1 MARSDG
7 SIRIAVEVDGKQIKT
22 TSKELDKLESSGKK
36 SGQGLKNAEQSMK
49 GVENSSN
56 KATSSIKKF
65 VGAIGLIALGATV
78 FNTLRSSMDAA
89 IKRFDT
95 LNTFPSVLQELGV
108 SAEDSERAMKKLS
121 DGIDGLPTTLDE
133 IASTT
138 QRMYTSFND
147 IDKATDTALAL
158 NNALLGS
165 GSSAEDAKRGTEQYL
180 QALQRGKFEME
191 EWKTLQETMDV
202 GLIKIAES
210 FGYTGKTAKQ
220 DLYDALKSG
229 IITMD
234 EFNDKLIEVGTGTGV
249 MAKLAKKN
257 SLGIATSLSNLR
269 NAFARGIANI
279 LESLNRLSKEAT
291 GKDIAQNIDS
301 LKVIVNA
308 AFNAM
313 GNVIEATAPIMKGF
327 IAVLNGTFT
336 AINTLKPAII
346 GATAAYAGFA
356 IVNKVTGWIK
366 ATNTAVATATA
377 TQKALTLAKVA
388 DTAATS
394 AQTGALTLSQL
405 AIGVLTGKIKLAT
418 AATIAWTAAKKLLGG
433 PIGWVTAGIGALT
446 GAVVGIVKW
455 FNRETEES
463 KKLKSEMEK
472 LSEATDGIKE
482 STEQSSKAFEENQ
495 KNIQSTAKANENLIK
510 RIEELSEKENK
521 SASDKLLL
529 AKYVDQLNQSV
540 EGLNLSY
547 DQNADSLSMSTE
559 ELQKRVGLMQEEENL
574 IAAQERLLEIDK
586 ERNDV
591 QLQLEEINK
600 LREEWNK
607 KLEEG
612 TVKSKEHKDAIAEL
626 DEQDQELNETL
637 SKLEEQQ
644 ASTEEQIVSS
654 TEAITEAVKS
664 GVASQKLAYEDLT
677 EAQQQVVDNL
687 KTSFED
693 YKDAATNMF
702 DTLSDKSELTVSEMT
717 KNLEENQRIISE
729 WADNIAILAERGVDE
744 GLLETLRQAGPSSAG
759 HVNALVNASD
769 EELQRLNEV
778 FTNGGQVA
786 TEALA
791 KSLGIEESNI
801 LDALSNLV
809 TDTDRTLREQIESAN
824 FEEHGVYIAEGAAK
838 GIEKGTPEAERAVE
852 HMAEGTQAAF
862 RGAMEI
868 HSPSG
873 VFKDFG
879 LNIAEGLAIGITQG
893 SSKVIQAIQKMFV
906 QVQKDSVA
914 NFKSITKS
922 YDGAIS
928 QIEKTL
934 AKLPQV
940 TQKSM
945 TNTNNVLTNGN
956 RAQINIMQATSRFYQ
971 QYSQQLNAA
980 FTKMTTTVQ
989 KAMQAMLNK
998 MKSSAASQT
1007 SLMKKHSSNLVKSYN
1022 GLPSS
1027 LKNVGVQ
1034 AMNGLNAGLNAGKG
1048 KVLSTARTIANQV
1061 SATMKK
1067 ALEIHSPSRVMRDD
1081 VGKWIPLGLAEG
1093 IRDYS
1098 HIIKKE
1104 MEAMTNK
1111 MIIATPEMALGANRM
1126 VYSSGASVQNMNVKQ
1141 SKTVTPN
1148 IEQVVNIEASD
1159 VIMDGQKVGKIVWK
1173 TVKSEV
1179 DRNNNRRRRYP
1190 RGGGAFA

>member
-36 SGQGLKNAEQSMK
+36 SGQGLKNAEQGME

-108 SAEDSERAMKKLS
+108 SAEDSERAMKRLS

-133 IASTT
+133 IAFNA
-138 QRMYTSFND
+138 QRMYTSFD
-147 IDKATDTALAL
+147 DMDKATDSALAL

-165 GSSAEDAKRGTEQYL
+165 GSSAADAQRGADAYIK
-180 QALQRGKFEME
+180 ALQTGKMEMDT
-191 EWKTLQETMDV
+191 WTTLQETMDV
-202 GLIKIAES
+202 GLIKIAKS

-279 LESLNRLSKEAT
+279 LESLNKLSKEAT

-327 IAVLNGTFT
+327 IAVLSGIFT
-336 AINTLKPAII
+336 ALNTLKPAII

-356 IVNKVTGWIK
+356 IVNKVTSWIK
-366 ATNTAVATATA
+366 ATNEAVKVATA

-455 FNRETEES
+455 FNRESEET
-463 KKLKSEMEK
+463 KRLKAELEE
-472 LSEATDGIKE
+472 LDGATNELIE
-482 STEQSSKAFEENQ
+482 SVQQSGKAYQDNQ
-495 KNIQSTAKANENLIK
+495 KDILSSAKANQDLANK
-510 RIEELSEKENK
+510 IEELASKESK
-521 SASDKLLL
+521 SASEKALLNS
-529 AKYVDQLNQSV
+529 YIRQLNESV
-540 EGLNLSY
+540 DGLNLAY
-547 DQNADSLSMSTE
+547 NEEANALNMSSE
-559 ELQKRVGLMQEEENL
+559 ELEARLDLMAETEKKH
-574 IAAQERLLEIDK
+574 AAEERLTEIFK
-586 ERNDV
+586 EQNEV
-591 QLQLEEINK
+591 QMQLDEVIK
-600 LREEWNK
+600 KREEWER

-612 TVKSKEHKDAIAEL
+612 SVTADKHKDAIAKLDKQEAALKDTLGEL
-626 DEQDQELNETL
+626 AT
-637 SKLEEQQ
+637 QQ
-644 ASTEEQIVSS
+644 AETENQITSS
-654 TEAITEAVKS
+654 TEAITESVKNGVSLQILDYEKLKDAQKAAVDEM
-664 GVASQKLAYEDLT
+664 ASSL
-677 EAQQQVVDNL
+677 N
-687 KTSFED
+687 D

-744 GLLETLRQAGPSSAG
+744 GLLETLRAAGPESAG

-769 EELQRLNEV
+769 KELQRLNEV

-786 TEALA
+786 TNALA
-791 KSLGIEESNI
+791 KSLGLEESD
-801 LDALSNLV
+801 LPQAVSDLV
-809 TDTDRTLREQIESAN
+809 AGTEKTLKEQIESAK
-824 FEEHGVYIAEGAAK
+824 FDELGFHIPEGAAK
-838 GIEKGTPEAERAVE
+838 GIEKGTPEAEQAAKQ
-852 HMAEGTQAAF
+852 MAEMTAKEARMAF
-862 RGAMEI
+862 GI
-868 HSPSG
+868 NSPSK
-873 VFKDFG
+873 VFKEMGDG
-879 LNIAEGLAIGITQG
+879 VAEGLAIGITQG

-989 KAMQAMLNK
+989 KAMQTMLNK

-1126 VYSSGASVQNMNVKQ
+1126 VYTSGASVQHMNVKQ
-1141 SKTVTPN
+1141 SKPVTPN
-1148 IEQVVNIEASD
+1148 IEQVINIEASD
-1159 VIMDGQKVGKIVWK
+1159 VIMDGQKVGQVIWRPVKENIDRDTKI
-1173 TVKSEV
+1173 
-1179 DRNNNRRRRYP
+1179 
-1190 RGGGAFA
+1190 RGSFRFV

>member
-1 MARSDG
+1 
-7 SIRIAVEVDGKQIKT
+7 
-22 TSKELDKLESSGKK
+22 
-36 SGQGLKNAEQSMK
+36 
-49 GVENSSN
+49 
-56 KATSSIKKF
+56 
-65 VGAIGLIALGATV
+65 
-78 FNTLRSSMDAA
+78 
-89 IKRFDT
+89 
-95 LNTFPSVLQELGV
+95 
-108 SAEDSERAMKKLS
+108 
-121 DGIDGLPTTLDE
+121 
-133 IASTT
+133 
-138 QRMYTSFND
+138 
-147 IDKATDTALAL
+147 
-158 NNALLGS
+158 
-165 GSSAEDAKRGTEQYL
+165 
-180 QALQRGKFEME
+180 
-191 EWKTLQETMDV
+191 
-202 GLIKIAES
+202 
-210 FGYTGKTAKQ
+210 
-220 DLYDALKSG
+220 
-229 IITMD
+229 
-234 EFNDKLIEVGTGTGV
+234 
-249 MAKLAKKN
+249 
-257 SLGIATSLSNLR
+257 
-269 NAFARGIANI
+269 
-279 LESLNRLSKEAT
+279 
-291 GKDIAQNIDS
+291 
-301 LKVIVNA
+301 
-308 AFNAM
+308 
-313 GNVIEATAPIMKGF
+313 
-327 IAVLNGTFT
+327 
-336 AINTLKPAII
+336 
-346 GATAAYAGFA
+346 
-356 IVNKVTGWIK
+356 
-366 ATNTAVATATA
+366 
-377 TQKALTLAKVA
+377 
-388 DTAATS
+388 
-394 AQTGALTLSQL
+394 
-405 AIGVLTGKIKLAT
+405 
-418 AATIAWTAAKKLLGG
+418 
-433 PIGWVTAGIGALT
+433 
-446 GAVVGIVKW
+446 
-455 FNRETEES
+455 
-463 KKLKSEMEK
+463 
-472 LSEATDGIKE
+472 
-482 STEQSSKAFEENQ
+482 
-495 KNIQSTAKANENLIK
+495 
-510 RIEELSEKENK
+510 
-521 SASDKLLL
+521 
-529 AKYVDQLNQSV
+529 
-540 EGLNLSY
+540 
-547 DQNADSLSMSTE
+547 
-559 ELQKRVGLMQEEENL
+559 MQEEENL

-586 ERNDV
+586 ERNEV

-626 DEQDQELNETL
+626 DEQEQELNETL
-637 SKLEEQQ
+637 SKLKEQQ

-1098 HIIKKE
+1098 HVLKKE
-1104 MEAMTNK
+1104 LESMTNK
-1111 MIIATPEMALGANRM
+1111 MIIATPEMALGTNRLI
-1126 VYSSGASVQNMNVKQ
+1126 YSSGYQPSITQKPKVNSASSNQQNSVKQ
-1141 SKTVTPN
+1141 PIIVHTTVE
-1148 IEQVVNIEASD
+1148 IEKEPIARAVHEVEAIEASLN
-1159 VIMDGQKVGKIVWK
+1159 K
-1173 TVKSEV
+1173 
-1179 DRNNNRRRRYP
+1179 
-1190 RGGGAFA
+1190 F